1 LIPAP
6 DLTIP
11 RAKYG
16 LWMGLA
22 TLAALGAAA
31 AMAAALGGEA
41 ATIRAAM
48 LATGIGALATFA
60 PAVMVIGAEF
70 WGVAVLVSGTVR
82 SLAVVGLAYFYLQT
96 NPALGTRP
104 LMLSVSAGAMLVL
117 AIEVIAA
124 ISLLSAIERRKDAL
138 RSSTAA
144 GSSRPPAP
152 AAKP

>member
-1 LIPAP
+1 M
-6 DLTIP
+6 TIP

-16 LWMGLA
+16 LWMGCA
-22 TLAALGAAA
+22 TLAALGVVAL
-31 AMAAALGGEA
+31 MAGVLGGEA
-41 ATIRAAM
+41 ATIWAAT

-60 PAVMVIGAEF
+60 PAVLVISAEF

-96 NPALGTRP
+96 NAALGTRP

-124 ISLLSAIERRKDAL
+124 ISILSAIERHKAAMRST
-138 RSSTAA
+138 RSSTVQ
-144 GSSRPPAP
+144 S
-152 AAKP
+152 